1 MAKAGLKRGEKI
13 LFGVVGLLGVMAVV
27 SFVVME
33 RVRAKMDHPMFV
45 NKTHF
50 DFTAEGLKGDK
61 LFRVDGCTDCH
72 KAVRNGT
79 NMGLDLDGEGSRR
92 SLQFLINFLKNPEPT
107 YAAVTDGA
115 RTVDHGPGK
124 AAANVAKLPE
134 ADRHALAVFISELR
148 ASQGSADAPLPPAGR
163 SSFIDSMVKEW
174 APSWWKTDHKDVRTT
189 AAYKKASQETES
201 QDKANQNEEPQ
212 RATGK

>member
-13 LFGVVGLLGVMAVV
+13 LFGVVAALGVMAVG
-27 SFVVME
+27 SFIAME
-33 RVRAKMDHPMFV
+33 HVRAKMDHPMFATV
-45 NKTHF
+45 DHF
-50 DFTAEGLKGDK
+50 NFTPEGLKGEA
-61 LFRVDGCTDCH
+61 LFRVKGCTDCH

-92 SLQFLINFLKNPEPT
+92 SLQFLIDFLKNPEPT
-107 YAAVTDGA
+107 YASVTNGA
-115 RTVDHGPGK
+115 RTVDHGPDK

-174 APSWWKTDHKDVRTT
+174 APTWWKKDHKDVRTT
-189 AAYKKASQETES
+189 AAYKKASLETEKQDHMNLKEES
-201 QDKANQNEEPQ
+201 QS
-212 RATGK
+212 ATGK